1 MAYFLVI
8 VFSSLTIRIL
18 LNKTIEMMVEN
29 QQLKDRYLILQ
40 QVSHE

>member
-1 MAYFLVI
+1 MIILA
-8 VFSSLTIRIL
+8 SLTIRIL